1 MALMTSKGASSSSFT
16 LQYKNF
22 DVFLSF
28 KGEDTRHG
36 FTGQLYNAL
45 CQWGIHTFIDDNL
58 PREEQISTQHLK
70 IIESSLISIIVF
82 SENYASSTWC
92 LDELVKIVE
101 CKKNDQLMR
110 PVFYKVDP
118 SEVRNQK
125 GKFGEVLAKHEENFK
140 DNRKVQSW
148 RKALYEAANISGWHY
163 KHKYVFSNY
172 SCTFMSFNGFVMIT
186 RFFFFFFFFWY
197 NRTTHTPNQG

>member
-1 MALMTSKGASSSSFT
+1 MKGSSCLLSSSFSYLSFIFLSYIILTTPSQFSFSFQIFSTVSSQSPMALMTSKGASLSSFT
-16 LQYKNF
+16 HQYKNF

-70 IIESSLISIIVF
+70 IIESSMISIIVF
-82 SENYASSTWC
+82 SKNHASSTWC

-101 CKKNDQLMR
+101 CKKNDQLVQ
-110 PVFYKVDP
+110 PFFYKVDP

-125 GKFGEVLAKHEENFK
+125 ESLGKYQLNMKKN
-140 DNRKVQSW
+140 
-148 RKALYEAANISGWHY
+148 
-163 KHKYVFSNY
+163 
-172 SCTFMSFNGFVMIT
+172 
-186 RFFFFFFFFWY
+186 
-197 NRTTHTPNQG
+197 